1 MIQKSFLQWF
11 SKENWKDTCR
21 GLALFFCSILYIFCD
36 DHTDKIITAVM
47 AILTIDSFSR
57 NKTK

>member
-1 MIQKSFLQWF
+1 MILKNIIQWF
-11 SKENWKDTCR
+11 DKDNWKDNCR
-21 GLALFFCSILYIFCD
+21 GIALFICSILYIFCD

-57 NKTK
+57 TKK